1 MENNLPLVL
10 KSPREEKKIEKK
22 KKRATFKIQVQLS
35 VEYSSLPHS
44 PNSQAL

>member
-22 KKRATFKIQVQLS
+22 KKKNNIK
-35 VEYSSLPHS
+35 
-44 PNSQAL
+44 N